1 MEIKKL
7 KFISKVK
14 DLKEY
19 MERVQEPKYVE
30 EEEIAII
37 KTITLSIKEFKKF
50 ISDFFEAQDFLINTC
65 DWLEQEK
72 VFTAVRVTDG
82 ATKIVVYTYGN
93 KYARYV
99 AVEEEPKI
107 EIKTLSFASKPS
119 DIVEAKNTK
128 YKERSTVAIVKTII
142 LSKKEFLAFINDF
155 FHEWSFL
162 KETCIELEDGIF
174 TAVRIT
180 DGITKI
186 VVDTQG
192 FNYARYVALE

>member
-19 MERVQEPKYVE
+19 LERVQEPKYVE
-30 EEEIAII
+30 EEEVAII

-50 ISDFFEAQDFLINTC
+50 TSDFFEAQDFLINTC
-65 DWLEQEK
+65 YWLEQEK

-99 AVEEEPKI
+99 AVEEESKI

-119 DIVEAKNTK
+119 DIVEAKSTK
-128 YKERSTVAIVKTII
+128 YRERSTVAIVKTII

-180 DGITKI
+180 DGIKKI

>member
-19 MERVQEPKYVE
+19 KERVKDERYVE
-30 EEEIAII
+30 EENVAII
-37 KTITLSIKEFKKF
+37 KTVTLSIKEFKKF
-50 ISDFFEAQDFLINTC
+50 TSDFFEAQDFLINTC

-99 AVEEEPKI
+99 AI
-107 EIKTLSFASKPS
+107 E
-119 DIVEAKNTK
+119 
-128 YKERSTVAIVKTII
+128 
-142 LSKKEFLAFINDF
+142 
-155 FHEWSFL
+155 
-162 KETCIELEDGIF
+162 G
-174 TAVRIT
+174 
-180 DGITKI
+180 
-186 VVDTQG
+186 
-192 FNYARYVALE
+192 